1 MMNEFNSKNHL
12 RQSSRVKRDRFGDE
26 YILHASEIVCELI
39 AQTNEFLFADTV
51 LLYFPI
57 NNEISPLPLM
67 KAAIKMG
74 KSVAF
79 PVCQRADKTLLFRIV
94 DGLDDLK
101 QADFGLFEPNAA
113 LKVAT
118 PTEKTLCIV
127 PAILFSRE
135 GYRIGYG
142 GGYYD
147 RFLKNFNGTSVGI
160 TYDELLFDSIPHEAH
175 DVPLNM
181 IISEREVLY
190 IAEKN

>member
-1 MMNEFNSKNHL
+1 MMNELNSKNHL

-51 LLYFPI
+51 LIYFPI

-113 LKVAT
+113 LKIAT

-127 PAILFSRE
+127 PAILFSKE

-147 RFLKNFNGTSVGI
+147 RFLNSFIGKTIGLSYSALLLENLPNEEHDIPLDIII
-160 TYDELLFDSIPHEAH
+160 TES
-175 DVPLNM
+175 
-181 IISEREVLY
+181 EVLY
-190 IAEKN
+190 IA